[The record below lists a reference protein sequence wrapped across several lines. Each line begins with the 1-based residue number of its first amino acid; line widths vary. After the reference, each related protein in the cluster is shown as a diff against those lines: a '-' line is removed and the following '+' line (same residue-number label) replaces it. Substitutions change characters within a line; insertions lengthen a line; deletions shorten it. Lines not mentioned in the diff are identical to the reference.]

1 MKLKSKAQDECD
13 YDEAAV
19 DEEKKDASDN
29 ESDVEMV
36 DADNAGEENTENADE
51 KTKTGLTG
59 FESSEYRTE
68 YKADTKH
75 HMWCELTFQLNMTY
89 KNIDISNVLKES
101 ARKSVITE
109 VPLIKRAI
117 TYDKNN
123 DIFLKTDGI
132 NITEMFKHMDVLDLN
147 RLYTNQ
153 IHGMAQTY
161 GIEAAARVIVKV
173 I

>member
-1 MKLKSKAQDECD
+1 MKSNAQDECD

-36 DADNAGEENTENADE
+36 DAENGNGENAEDKE
-51 KTKTGLTG
+51 KTVLAG

-68 YKADTKH
+68 YRADTKH
-75 HMWCELTFQLNMTY
+75 HLWCELTFQLDMSY
-89 KNIDISNVLKES
+89 KNIDISNVLKEA
-101 ARKSVITE
+101 ARKSVISE

-132 NITEMFKHMDVLDLN
+132 NITVSLPLSN
-147 RLYTNQ
+147 RTL
-153 IHGMAQTY
+153 H
-161 GIEAAARVIVKV
+161 
-173 I
+173 

>member
-1 MKLKSKAQDECD
+1 M
-13 YDEAAV
+13 

-29 ESDVEMV
+29 ESDVEMA
-36 DADNAGEENTENADE
+36 DADNDENAENADE
-51 KTKTGLTG
+51 KEKTVLAG
-59 FESSEYRTE
+59 FEASEYRTE
-68 YKADTKH
+68 YRADTKH
-75 HMWCELTFQLNMTY
+75 HLWCELTFSLNMTY
-89 KNIDISNVLKES
+89 KNVDISNVLKES

-117 TYDKNN
+117 TYNKNN
-123 DIFLKTDGI
+123 DIFLKTEGI

-173 I
+173 SD